1 MAVAYNRAPRVS
13 TWLLARRL
21 RRRTAGELAGAAA
34 VVVATRVWAA
44 ACAFCAMV
52 LVAWLAAFAR
62 ALSWHGWSGF
72 RSLSAAGLSGATAR
86 AGGYEAGLVPVLAVW
101 AALLLLVPAGYAIA
115 YRAALAAAAALGAL
129 GLTRSLART
138 GLTDDGAER
147 SAALLSCACPPHGL
161 EEGDTA

>member
-1 MAVAYNRAPRVS
+1 MAVAYTRAPRVS

-21 RRRTAGELAGAAA
+21 RRRTAAELAGAAA
-34 VVVATRVWAA
+34 VVVATRAWAA

-147 SAALLSCACPPHGL
+147 SAALLSCACTPRP
-161 EEGDTA
+161 